1 MRSSARAMY
10 KLRTAAESA
19 KHTLSTN
26 QTASVHVESLYE
38 GMDFQYT
45 LSRCDPCIKAGTSAC
60 IT

>member
-1 MRSSARAMY
+1 MY

-45 LSRCDPCIKAGTSAC
+45 LSRCVCMCVCVCVCVCIM
-60 IT
+60 